1 MYYISIFIES
11 QEDEKGCSFWYA
23 SSMSE
28 VQAPPFRIVGLLGGT
43 TRDDVAG
50 ATDRA
55 GWLVEELHRQFDPVP
70 PLHFSV
76 KDGSARIES
85 NPRPAFKLS
94 NCPKGEFEACE
105 VDRGFTMLGK
115 STSPKPDDLLSEH
128 LMVLYNEEGEPVNAF
143 VFSLLPLMNKE
154 PFTALP
160 IREAIEEFGAHVPSW
175 ITDGDIQAYLRDVH
189 AGGRFKPMDFPFEIG
204 VAVHKLYRDFPNEQT
219 AMDTFLLNTQDVGI
233 YGLAHTQTSEDLQS
247 LLRLGRDEK
256 HSDELLKVLK
266 GTETVHTN
274 IEGLH
279 MDTPFHR
286 SVAKHMEA
294 IFQEA
299 FRGVLMEWEAP
310 EFSWETASQS
320 FDAFEDIIAHIYNVP
335 VRKLL
340 PNIHIQE
347 GHEPSLR
354 LLMPILEALWLEQAE
369 NYKPNEFQAMAKVF
383 YDALGAHLNT
393 IASETTGD
401 TVLEIAR
408 FRSIIGELTRRILG
422 DYTLIDVGF
431 GGGRILLPVEEKLIH
446 DGRRPKHILAVDILS
461 FPPPE
466 HDLWTPV
473 VADFSSPEFVGTIQ
487 NLDTDTTHRIIM
499 SSWSPLADVD
509 TFDREAAFANFSQLA
524 EWVVIDMP
532 SPDNYGQ
539 DKLTSS
545 GIGGGGRINRAFP
558 GPDGKGDVMKPF
570 NLPGMTELV
579 AQAQLAGY
587 EWVNPTGKDFAGVPT
602 EYQTKNGYKRFTLT
616 FRKVGE
622 PEPSVARTM
631 FGSFDAGPRR
641 PAQRRS

>member
-1 MYYISIFIES
+1 
-11 QEDEKGCSFWYA
+11 
-23 SSMSE
+23 MSE
-28 VQAPPFRIVGLLGGT
+28 VQTAPLLRTVAILGGNIPLGI
-43 TRDDVAG
+43 AG

-76 KDGSARIES
+76 EDGSARIES

-94 NCPKGEFEACE
+94 NCPKGEFDARE
-105 VDRGFTMLGK
+105 VDRGFSILGE
-115 STSPKPDDLLSEH
+115 STSPNSDDLLSEH
-128 LMVLYNEEGEPVNAF
+128 LMVLYDKKGEPANAF
-143 VFSLLPLMNKE
+143 VFSLLTMMNNE
-154 PFTALP
+154 PFVVMP
-160 IREAIEEFGAHVPSW
+160 VREAIGEFGGHVPPW
-175 ITDGDIQAYLRDVH
+175 ITDGDIQAYLRHVH

-204 VAVHKLYRDFPNEQT
+204 VAVHKLYRDYPNEHE
-219 AMDTFLLNTQDVGI
+219 AMDAFLSKTKGTGI

-266 GTETVHTN
+266 GMETVHTN
-274 IEGLH
+274 VEGLH

-347 GHEPSLR
+347 EKEPSLR
-354 LLMPILEALWLEQAE
+354 LLMPIIEALWLEQAQ
-369 NYKPNEFQAMAKVF
+369 NHKPDEFQKMARVF
-383 YDALGAHLNT
+383 YGALGGHLDV

-401 TVLEIAR
+401 TDLEIER
-408 FRSIIGELTRRILG
+408 FGAIIGELARRIG
-422 DYTLIDVGF
+422 TPYTLVDAGS
-431 GGGRILLPVEEKLIH
+431 GSGKRILRPVIECCAQQN
-446 DGRRPKHILAVDILS
+446 LAPLSVIGVDLLS

-466 HDLWTPV
+466 DGLWTPV
-473 VADFSSPEFVGTIQ
+473 VADFSSPKIVPMIQ
-487 NLDTDTTHRIIM
+487 EIDPDATHRIVM
-499 SSWSPLADVD
+499 CSWSAPADVK
-509 TFDREAAFANFSQLA
+509 TLDREAAFANFSKIA

-532 SPDNYGQ
+532 SPDNYQ
-539 DKLTSS
+539 PDQIEPS
-545 GIGGGGRINRAFP
+545 GIGGGGTVERAFP
-558 GPDGKGDVMKPF
+558 GSDGQGDVMKSF

-579 AQAQLAGY
+579 VQARLAGL
-587 EWVNPTGKDFAGVPT
+587 EWVNPTGEEFTGISTKY
-602 EYQTKNGYKRFTLT
+602 ETKNGYKRFTLV

-622 PEPSVARTM
+622 PEHSVARTM